1 MAYAG
6 KKNVI
11 VLTNRRSFSA
21 TNDFVNCMKQL
32 PLVTIIGDKTGGG
45 SGLPFSS
52 EIPNGWS
59 IRFSASPMFD
69 PQMNQLEFG
78 IDPDLKVD
86 MSSEDIQRGKD
97 TIIETAC
104 YLLKNSL

>member
-1 MAYAG
+1 
-6 KKNVI
+6 
-11 VLTNRRSFSA
+11 
-21 TNDFVNCMKQL
+21 
-32 PLVTIIGDKTGGG
+32 
-45 SGLPFSS
+45 
-52 EIPNGWS
+52 
-59 IRFSASPMFD
+59 MFD

-86 MSSEDIQRGKD
+86 MRSEDIQRGKD

>member
-1 MAYAG
+1 
-6 KKNVI
+6 
-11 VLTNRRSFSA
+11 
-21 TNDFVNCMKQL
+21 MKQL

-86 MSSEDIQRGKD
+86 MSSEDIHEEK
-97 TIIETAC
+97 IP
-104 YLLKNSL
+104 LLKQLAIC